1 MTFIMNICR
10 KLHEVHSM
18 AEENTVYIGN
28 KETMA
33 YVMAVVN
40 QFNNGSD
47 EVFIKARG
55 RAISKAVDVA
65 EITKNRFLKNAEIIE
80 IETDTEEIEQEEDD
94 RTVNVSSMS
103 ITVSINP

>member
-1 MTFIMNICR
+1 M
-10 KLHEVHSM
+10 S
-18 AEENTVYIGN
+18 EENTVYIGS

-47 EVFIKARG
+47 EVEIKARE

-65 EITKNRFLKNAEIIE
+65 EITKNRFLQDAEITNI
-80 IETDTEEIEQEEDD
+80 ITDTEKIEQEDED
-94 RTVNVSSMS
+94 RTVNVSSME
-103 ITVSINP
+103 ITLTLNP

>member
-1 MTFIMNICR
+1 M
-10 KLHEVHSM
+10 S
-18 AEENTVYIGN
+18 EENTVYIGK

-65 EITKNRFLKNAEIIE
+65 EITKNRFLSESEIKD
-80 IETDTEEIEQEEDD
+80 IETDTEEIEQDEEDS
-94 RTVNVSSMS
+94 TVNVSSMT
-103 ITVSINP
+103 ITLSLE

>member
-1 MTFIMNICR
+1 
-10 KLHEVHSM
+10 M
-18 AEENTVYIGN
+18 ADENTVYIGN

-40 QFNNGSD
+40 QFNNGSN

-65 EITKNRFLKNAEIIE
+65 EITKNRFLKEANITE
-80 IETDTEEIEQEEDD
+80 IETDTEEIEQEG

-103 ITVSINP
+103 ITVSLEH

>member
-1 MTFIMNICR
+1 
-10 KLHEVHSM
+10 M

-40 QFNNGSD
+40 QFNSGSD

-65 EITKNRFLKNAEIIE
+65 EITKNRFLKEASIAG

-103 ITVSINP
+103 ITLSLEP

>member
-1 MTFIMNICR
+1 
-10 KLHEVHSM
+10 M

-40 QFNNGSD
+40 QFNNASD

-65 EITKNRFLKNAEIIE
+65 EITKNRFLKNSEITE
-80 IETDTEEIEQEEDD
+80 IVTDTEEIEQEEDD

-103 ITVSINP
+103 ITLALKPE

>member
-1 MTFIMNICR
+1 
-10 KLHEVHSM
+10 M
-18 AEENTVYIGN
+18 AEDNTVYIGK

-65 EITKNRFLKNAEIIE
+65 EITKNKFLKEATVIE
-80 IETDTEEIEQEEDD
+80 IETDTEKIEQEEGNQ
-94 RTVNVSSMS
+94 TVNVSSMS
-103 ITVSINP
+103 ITLSLEP

>member
-1 MTFIMNICR
+1 
-10 KLHEVHSM
+10 M
-18 AEENTVYIGN
+18 AEDNTVYIGK

-65 EITKNRFLKNAEIIE
+65 EITKNRFLKEATITE
-80 IETDTEEIEQEEDD
+80 IETDTEEIEQEEED

-103 ITVSINP
+103 ITLSLEP

>member
-1 MTFIMNICR
+1 
-10 KLHEVHSM
+10 M

-40 QFNNGSD
+40 QFNSGSD

-65 EITKNRFLKNAEIIE
+65 EITKNRFLKEASIAG

-103 ITVSINP
+103 IILSLEP

>member
-1 MTFIMNICR
+1 
-10 KLHEVHSM
+10 M
-18 AEENTVYIGN
+18 ADENTVYIGN

-65 EITKNRFLKNAEIIE
+65 EITKNRFLKEANITE
-80 IETDTEEIEQEEDD
+80 IETDTEEIEQEEED

-103 ITVSINP
+103 ITVSLEP

>member
-1 MTFIMNICR
+1 
-10 KLHEVHSM
+10 M

-65 EITKNRFLKNAEIIE
+65 EITKNRFLKNSEITE
-80 IETDTEEIEQEEDD
+80 IVTDTEEIEQEEDD

-103 ITVSINP
+103 ITLALKPE

>member
-1 MTFIMNICR
+1 
-10 KLHEVHSM
+10 M